1 MIIKCAN
8 LINEE
13 SGKISIGDCFI
24 GDKPEDAITKLE
36 SYSRVFKDNKGEIR
50 CWLDIDLMWPKH
62 VISDKDVFD
71 ASIYCTY
78 DPYSDDGL
86 IELRL
91 SMNCSDN
98 YPYHTLAEFQEKLDL
113 IAKSSYFEYTT
124 PVISPK
130 SSVGYISI
138 ESSLCEYELMWNKKG
153 HKGNKYIEA
162 IVTPN
167 FNTMVDSPF
176 EMEMMISKIKRKLAL
191 ELGKYLNELTDSE
204 TKEAMKRVGIGDIIA
219 G

>member
-13 SGKISIGDCFI
+13 SGEISIGDCFI
-24 GDKPEDAITKLE
+24 GDKPEDAIHKLD
-36 SYSRVFKDNKGEIR
+36 SYSRVYKDNKGVIR
-50 CWLDIDLMWPKH
+50 CWLDIDLMWPRH
-62 VISDKDVFD
+62 IISDKDVLD

-78 DPYSDDGL
+78 DPNSDDGL
-86 IELRL
+86 IKLRL
-91 SMNCSDN
+91 SMNCYDN

-113 IAKSSYFEYTT
+113 MAKSSCFEYTT

-138 ESSLCEYELMWNKKG
+138 ENSLCEYELMWNKKG
-153 HKGNKYIEA
+153 HKGNYYIDA

-167 FNTMVDSPF
+167 SNTIVDSPF
-176 EMEMMISKIKRKLAL
+176 EMELLISKSKRKLAL
-191 ELGKYLNELTDSE
+191 ELGKYLNELNDSE
-204 TKEAMKRVGIGDIIA
+204 IKEAMKRVGIGDIIA

>member
-8 LINEE
+8 LINEV

-24 GDKPEDAITKLE
+24 GDKPEDAIHKLE
-36 SYSRVFKDNKGEIR
+36 SYSRVYKDNKGVLR
-50 CWLDIDLMWPKH
+50 CWLDIDLMWPQH

-71 ASIYCTY
+71 SSIYCTY
-78 DPYSDDGL
+78 DSNSDYGL
-86 IELRL
+86 IELL
-91 SMNCSDN
+91 FSINCLDK

-113 IAKSSYFEYTT
+113 MAKSPNFEYTT
-124 PVISPK
+124 PVISSM

-138 ESSLCEYELMWNKKG
+138 ESSSCEYELMWNKKG
-153 HKGNKYIEA
+153 HEGNKYINA

-167 FNTMVDSPF
+167 SNTIVDSPLG
-176 EMEMMISKIKRKLAL
+176 MELLISKSKRKLAL

-204 TKEAMKRVGIGDIIA
+204 IKEAIKRAGISDTIA
-219 G
+219 